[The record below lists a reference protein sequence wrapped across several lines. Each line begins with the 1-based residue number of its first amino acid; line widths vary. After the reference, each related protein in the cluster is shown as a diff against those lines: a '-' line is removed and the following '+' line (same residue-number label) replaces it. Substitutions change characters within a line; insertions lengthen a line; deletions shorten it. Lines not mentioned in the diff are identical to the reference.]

1 MVSTAHHR
9 SEVQLRS
16 VVDTSIACLS
26 ITLPVSYHSPTL
38 TPLLLLLHPASPNP
52 SHMSTHIRPK
62 IRIHILLQ
70 LLPRLLFRLYK
81 IPLQPDIVQR
91 VLVRRID
98 IRLGRDELDLHV
110 FAHALDRAQVGRG
123 VIGAL
128 GAPGEV
134 VQIAVG
140 VDGEDVDVG
149 RGEEEVLDET

>member
-1 MVSTAHHR
+1 LPYPVSGFP
-9 SEVQLRS
+9 
-16 VVDTSIACLS
+16 
-26 ITLPVSYHSPTL
+26 ITLIDGPRTYIGPEIGVNV
-38 TPLLLLLHPASPNP
+38 LLILLH
-52 SHMSTHIRPK
+52 
-62 IRIHILLQ
+62 
-70 LLPRLLFRLYK
+70 RLLFRLRHGPFK
-81 IPLQPDIVQR
+81 TDIIKR